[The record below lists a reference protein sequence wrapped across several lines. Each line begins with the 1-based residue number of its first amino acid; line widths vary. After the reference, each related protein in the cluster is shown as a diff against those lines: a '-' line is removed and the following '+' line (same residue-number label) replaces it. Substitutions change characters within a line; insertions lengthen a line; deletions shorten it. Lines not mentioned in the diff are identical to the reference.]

1 MKTSDEKAAIRE
13 RLAQI
18 EKAGGGVL
26 TPAAVVRDAKKA
38 DSPLHRFF
46 EWNVKRAAE
55 HYWLDQARALITSVR
70 VEVTTETKT
79 VAAIYYTKHPGLDHG
94 QQGYIGLATL
104 RSDADLARQSLVAE
118 FNAVAHL
125 LRRAREHAAAL
136 DASAEVEAL
145 LQGVVG
151 LRRRFE
157 QDQAA
162 QQQ

>member
-1 MKTSDEKAAIRE
+1 MKESDEKALIRE
-13 RLAQI
+13 RLAML

-26 TPAAVVRDAKKA
+26 TPDAVVRDARKA

-46 EWNVKRAAE
+46 EWDRAKAA
-55 HYWLDQARALITSVR
+55 HAHWLDQARALIVSVR
-70 VEVTTETKT
+70 VQVTTETKNVT
-79 VAAIYYTKHPGLDHG
+79 AVYYTRHPGLEASK
-94 QQGYIGLATL
+94 QGYIGLAAL

-118 FNAVAHL
+118 FNAVANL

-151 LRRRFE
+151 LRQRFE
-157 QDQAA
+157 QQAPA
-162 QQQ
+162 QAQ

>member
-13 RLAQI
+13 RLAMI

-26 TPAAVVRDAKKA
+26 TPAAVVRDARNP
-38 DSPLHRFF
+38 DSPLHRHFT
-46 EWNVKRAAE
+46 WNVKAAAAA
-55 HYWLDQARALITSVR
+55 HWLDQARALIVSVR
-70 VEVTTETKT
+70 VQVTTETKNVT
-79 VAAIYYTKHPGLDHG
+79 AVYYTRHPGLEASK
-94 QQGYIGLATL
+94 QGYIGLAAL

-118 FNAVAHL
+118 FNAVANL

-157 QDQAA
+157 QEQPAR
-162 QQQ
+162 QQ